1 MSGVHL
7 PEPLL
12 QALQTK
18 AEGLGLELIDY
29 LNMLQTTLELFQPE
43 NTPAVEPF
51 TENAFILT
59 LNETLAAQAFF
70 LKHETLGD

>member
-18 AEGLGLELIDY
+18 AESLGLELIAY

-43 NTPAVEPF
+43 NTPAVEPL
-51 TENAFILT
+51 TESGFILT
-59 LNETLAAQAFF
+59 LKQTLEAQAHF
-70 LKHETLGD
+70 LQHETLGD